1 MNFFELFQ
9 LPVAFTIDNN
19 KLEQQLRQL
28 QSQHHPDNQSDN
40 ESKKHAEK
48 MSAVIN
54 QAYQTLKYPDSR
66 ASHLLEL
73 DGQADKAMDFRIE
86 LDEADNVGLTALKPR
101 LQTWLD
107 ELSAQFNQAY
117 QQQNWTQAI
126 DFAQKLKF
134 LVKIDKDLAKKV
146 DELANSQNDDDLY
159 V

>member
-66 ASHLLEL
+66 ASHLL
-73 DGQADKAMDFRIE
+73 E

>member
-1 MNFFELFQ
+1 M
-9 LPVAFTIDNN
+9 INN

-73 DGQADKAMDFRIE
+73 DGQADNLSQSIRDLDFLDKAMDFRIE

-134 LVKIDKDLAKKV
+134 LVK
-146 DELANSQNDDDLY
+146 N
-159 V
+159 